1 MRFTKYLN
9 EAIKG
14 GQEAGKLEVDSTP
27 LEKARQFAEKK
38 GFNLDEEIPNFDANY
53 KKAQSLSKLGKT
65 KRKEMPV
72 INDDDVKKFQK
83 RLEDGTIDI
92 NKPFAKDPELSSN
105 PFPEGLS
112 GLKAK
117 KWLEKGLKDGSKTD
131 DQIDVSIT
139 KIPVKNLKPIQ
150 RQIYYDKSMGE
161 TIKQGVK
168 RSLDFVT
175 NKSFFVISGDNYI
188 IDGHHR
194 YLSALLLDPNAS
206 VNALKINLP
215 IKKLLPMATAY
226 GDAIGNKRNA

>member
-14 GQEAGKLEVDSTP
+14 GQSAGTHELHKTSV
-27 LEKARQFAEKK
+27 EKAREFAEKK
-38 GFNLDEEIPNFDANY
+38 GFDLDKEIPNFNENY
-53 KKAQSLSKLGKT
+53 KKAQQMANLGKT
-65 KRKEMPV
+65 KRKDMPV
-72 INDDDVKKFQK
+72 INDNDVKKFQK
-83 RLEDGTIDI
+83 RLENGTLDI
-92 NKPFAKDPELSSN
+92 NKPFAKDPDVGSN

-131 DQIDVSIT
+131 DVVDVSIT
-139 KIPVKNLKPIQ
+139 KVAVGKLKPIQ
-150 RQIYYDKSMGE
+150 KQIYYDKSMGA
-161 TIKQGVK
+161 TIENGAKT
-168 RSLDFVT
+168 SLNFVT
-175 NKSFFVISGDNYI
+175 NKSFFIISGDNYI

-194 YLSALLLDPNAS
+194 YLTALLLDPSAK

>member
-9 EAIKG
+9 ES
-14 GQEAGKLEVDSTP
+14 GQKAGTHEIHKTSV
-27 LEKARQFAEKK
+27 EKAREFAEKK
-38 GFNLDEEIPNFDANY
+38 GFDLDKEIPEFDKNY
-53 KKAQSLSKLGKT
+53 KKAQQMANLGKT
-65 KRKEMPV
+65 KRKDMPV
-72 INDDDVKKFQK
+72 INDNDVKKFQK
-83 RLEDGTIDI
+83 RLENGTLDI
-92 NKPFAKDPELSSN
+92 NKPFAKDPEVGSN

-131 DQIDVSIT
+131 DIVDVSIT
-139 KIPVKNLKPIQ
+139 KVAVGKLKPIQ
-150 RQIYYDKSMGE
+150 KQIYYDKSMGA
-161 TIKQGVK
+161 TIENGAKT
-168 RSLDFVT
+168 SLNFVT
-175 NKSFFVISGDNYI
+175 NKSFFIISGDNYI

-194 YLSALLLDPNAS
+194 YLTALLLDPSAK